1 MITVF
6 AILSA
11 VTAAA
16 LVYSL
21 RMNRQLSEQIN
32 TLSDRL
38 DALSRKSGKRFNKYE
53 KKLAQQRHRQMQ
65 QAAKQEK
72 LRKEQEKLS
81 REQRRQA
88 VSISKMEF
96 KLSQA
101 LADIETGKDRLSQL
115 YALLDIA
122 EANRAAAMPGTAQ
135 DVRYQK
141 QIVTLTAQ
149 IAATEKRMEKA
160 RFDAQTAREVLAA

>member
-1 MITVF
+1 MITVLIIS
-6 AILSA
+6 IL
-11 VTAAA
+11 TAAA
-16 LVYSL
+16 LLWCGSKRIAAL
-21 RMNRQLSEQIN
+21 EEQVVA
-32 TLSDRL
+32 LSDRL
-38 DALSRKSGKRFNKYE
+38 DTLSRKSGKRFNKYE

-88 VSISKMEF
+88 VSISKMKF

-101 LADIETGKDRLSQL
+101 LADFETGKDRLSQL

-122 EANRAAAMPGTAQ
+122 EDNRAAAMPGTAQ